1 MRFSQ
6 VFFIFTWSVERKLI
20 SFDFACLN
28 YFFSL
33 FFFLFLMM
41 MKNHR
46 KLFFLLIMIVACAK
60 EKKKNIERNFTIKT
74 NLTYNCV
81 CRRNFNFLL
90 RYDHLGNLISH
101 KDVIKHFFLS
111 RSLLISLNFALFI

>member
-20 SFDFACLN
+20 SFEFACLN

-33 FFFLFLMM
+33 FFFVFNDDEKSSKMI
-41 MKNHR
+41 
-46 KLFFLLIMIVACAK
+46 FLLIMIVACAN
-60 EKKKNIERNFTIKT
+60 EKKKNERNFTIKT